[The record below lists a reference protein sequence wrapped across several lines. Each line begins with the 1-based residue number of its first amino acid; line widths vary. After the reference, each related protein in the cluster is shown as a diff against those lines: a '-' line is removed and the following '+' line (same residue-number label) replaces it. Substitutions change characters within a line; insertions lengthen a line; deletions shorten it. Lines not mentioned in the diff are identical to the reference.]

1 MTTDPRSIVT
11 PDAFSVTPDLLG
23 TPLAEPWRRFVALM
37 IDLVLIGFLQ
47 LLGWRVLGGIAALML
62 LRMATRRA
70 DGPVSGR
77 GRKVALG
84 CAGALVLVVAVG
96 ITSLIPTALR
106 MVTAGDDD
114 ASVATVPASGAA
126 GNPGNLGGAV
136 AGALRAVTGVRDL
149 ASAEDEEEAL
159 DAAIALGRVLI
170 TAGLD
175 RAAIA
180 STIEELVDENT
191 DFDGDDLARRVDDAL
206 FGEAVDG
213 GTLADSA
220 PLTPLEQALTDS
232 VATLG
237 GSLAAVRS
245 DLRENEAT
253 LEDTREALAEA
264 ESRSTL
270 FTWIR
275 DAADE
280 AGLVFGWG
288 TVYLTL
294 FLALWQGRTPGKKVL
309 GLRVVRLNG
318 QPLGLYMSL
327 ERAGGYAAGVAT
339 GLLGFAQVWW
349 DPNRQAIHDKITE
362 TVVIRE
368 GLPNRLRG
376 EQSSAEGVAE
386 AAPGGKDRVSGRA
399 PSEAPADRVPDET
412 GGQQA

>member
-62 LRMATRRA
+62 LRMATRRSGGA
-70 DGPVSGR
+70 VYGR

-96 ITSLIPTALR
+96 ITSLIPAALR

-114 ASVATVPASGAA
+114 VSAATDTASGGVA
-126 GNPGNLGGAV
+126 NPGNLGGAV
-136 AGALRAVTGVRDL
+136 AGAIRAVTGVRDL

-159 DAAIALGRVLI
+159 DAAVALGRVMVA
-170 TAGLD
+170 AGLD
-175 RAAIA
+175 RTAVA
-180 STIEELVDENT
+180 STIAELVDENT
-191 DFDGDDLARRVDDAL
+191 DFDGDDVARRAGDAL
-206 FGEAVDG
+206 FGEAVAG
-213 GTLADSA
+213 GVLDDSA
-220 PLTPLEQALTDS
+220 PVSPLEQALTDS
-232 VATLG
+232 VAALRE
-237 GSLAAVRS
+237 SLTGVRS
-245 DLRENEAT
+245 ELRGSEAD
-253 LEDTREALAEA
+253 LEDTRDALAEA

-280 AGLVFGWG
+280 AGLIFGWG

-376 EQSSAEGVAE
+376 ERSSAEGVAE
-386 AAPGGKDRVSGRA
+386 AAPGGKDWVSARA
-399 PSEAPADRVPDET
+399 PSEGPADRVPDKT